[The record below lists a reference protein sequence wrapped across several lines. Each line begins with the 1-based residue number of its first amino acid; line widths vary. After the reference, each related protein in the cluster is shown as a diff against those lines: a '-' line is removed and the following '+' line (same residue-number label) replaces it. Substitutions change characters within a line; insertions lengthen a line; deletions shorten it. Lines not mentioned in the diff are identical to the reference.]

1 MDLQSSTFRKW
12 RTITFFSLF
21 FGWGLY
27 LLMRKTLPSSMQN
40 LIQYKG
46 FTKDNVGMIASSFAF
61 AYGISKLVFSF
72 IVDHVSSRKLFVTGL
87 LLNGICCIVFPVST
101 GVTMACIVW
110 FTAGIVQGCGWPS
123 CVPLL
128 KSWYP
133 PTQIGT
139 WWSILSGAGNIAS
152 GLSPLLILYITQQSD
167 WATSYY
173 LIGTAA
179 IIVGCIAFFTIKDS
193 PKEVGIRADIVHK
206 SKEKVKKTSSGGG
219 GPWYA
224 VLLYFDLWIISY
236 IYMSVSVVKDG
247 VLGWMQLFLVE
258 VGDKSGAVAAAS
270 VGVFQMG
277 GLIGNLVIGYFS
289 DLLLVKV

>member
-1 MDLQSSTFRKW
+1 
-12 RTITFFSLF
+12 
-21 FGWGLY
+21 
-27 LLMRKTLPSSMQN
+27 MQN
-40 LIQYKG
+40 LIQHMR

-61 AYGISKLVFSF
+61 SYGISKLVFSF
-72 IVDHVSSRKLFVTGL
+72 VADHVSPGKLFVSGL
-87 LLNGICCIVFPVST
+87 LLNGICCIVFPVSSS
-101 GVTMACIVW
+101 VTMACIVW
-110 FTAGIVQGCGWPS
+110 FTAGIVQGCGWPA

-173 LIGTAA
+173 LIGISAF
-179 IIVGCIAFFTIKDS
+179 IVGCVAFFTIKDS
-193 PKEVGIRADIVHK
+193 PKDVGIRTNIVHK
-206 SKEKVKKTSSGGG
+206 NKEKGKKTSDSGGSS
-219 GPWYA
+219 WYA
-224 VLLYFDLWIISY
+224 VFLYFDLWVVSY
-236 IYMSVSVVKDG
+236 LYLNASLVKDG

-258 VGDKSGAVAAAS
+258 VGDKSEAVAAAS
-270 VGVFQMG
+270 VGIFQMG